1 MSLIRN
7 KQKGSVS
14 LFVVIFAALLII
26 TITVAF
32 IRIMLQDQ
40 MQATSNDLSKSA
52 LDSAYAGVEDA
63 KRAVI
68 RYQEE
73 CPAGPSTNA
82 VCDNWTDL
90 MNGKNCDATQQVLGT
105 AASVV
110 NGEVQV
116 GNDANLNQAYMCV
129 NVKLD
134 TPEYINTLS
143 PGASQVV
150 PLKANKPFDTVT
162 IEWFSRSDLDRSSAI
177 GGIKPIILTTSS
189 LLKKKINWS
198 PQTPSLMRAQLLQ
211 FGQNF
216 TMDSFDIA
224 NSTKANTA
232 TVFMLPSTV
241 GSNKLDFAI
250 DYTSGSLQQV
260 KCDSSFTSVGGAG
273 NYGCKVALKLPLPV
287 GASSINDRK
296 DAYLRLQTPY
306 NAQTNYRVTLS
317 NSSTPVLFSGVQ
329 PEVDSTGR
337 ASDLFRRV
345 VTRIDSKNN
354 FAYIDGALD
363 IEGSLCKTF
372 TVGERPE
379 DYKPSTTCTP

>member
-1 MSLIRN
+1 MSIVRN
-7 KQKGSVS
+7 KQRGSVS

-26 TITVAF
+26 TVTVAF

-68 RYQEE
+68 HYQQE

-82 VCDNWTDL
+82 VCDDWTDL
-90 MNGKNCDATQQVLGT
+90 MNGKNCDATQKVLGT
-105 AASVV
+105 VSSVV

-116 GNDANLNQAYMCV
+116 GNDVNLNQAYMCV

-134 TPEYINTLS
+134 TPEYINTLL
-143 PGASQVV
+143 PGVSQVV

-162 IEWFSRSDLDRSSAI
+162 IEWFSRSDLDRSSVV
-177 GGIKPIILTTSS
+177 GGTKPIVLTTSS

-216 TMDSFDIA
+216 TMDDFDIA

-232 TVFMLPSTV
+232 TVFMMPFPDSTTNYK
-241 GSNKLDFAI
+241 GDKLDFAI
-250 DYTSGSLQQV
+250 DYTSGALQQV

-273 NYGCKVALKLPLPV
+273 NYGCKVALKLPL
-287 GASSINDRK
+287 INNRK
-296 DAYLRLQTPY
+296 GAYLRLQTPY

-354 FAYIDGALD
+354 FAYIEGALD
-363 IEGSLCKTF
+363 IEGNLCKMF

-379 DYKPSTTCTP
+379 DYKPGTTCTP